1 MQTWKKP
8 NGSLILINESS
19 EEYARELGWTPVKK
33 NEEKIVL
40 DESEAPDA
48 LVKRRGRPKKQAD

>member
-8 NGSLILINESS
+8 NGTTILINENS
-19 EEYARELGWTPVKK
+19 EDYARELGWAPVKK
-33 NEEKIVL
+33 NEEIVL

-48 LVKRRGRPKKQAD
+48 LVKRKGRPKKQAD